1 MNVSQATLLAE
12 DQRARRAAQSVFD
25 RPLVLEAGA
34 GTGKTATLVARLVAW
49 SVGPGWTEAE
59 AQARAVAAIPPTDDD
74 IASRVL
80 RAVVLITFTEAAAA
94 EMGARAGQALADLAA
109 GKVPIG
115 FERALVEGVCDAA
128 LAERA
133 AALSNAVEQLFV
145 GTIHAFCY
153 RLLLRAPL
161 EAGLHP
167 KATIDA
173 DGHTIERLAR
183 EVVEGRLDL
192 YWGDREPARGDAD
205 PLLEERRAAALALA
219 QEDVGPAEVAEA
231 LEALLLAGA
240 DARDFDRDPLAES
253 CVKHLV
259 GRLVV
264 ALEPVLRVLRPA
276 VSGLA
281 TAKAVKAL
289 AEGAAQL
296 AGSLAPPPARAEDLM
311 ALVEP
316 LTTPSVLQRLRKS
329 WPKGDFGK
337 AETKVFGPEG
347 MSELA
352 HSSLALGD
360 VLKHVA
366 RLAPARLAAARLLLQ
381 PMLEEARVLQRR
393 RGILAYGDLLGG
405 ARDLMLHDAS
415 VARKVRASIRQ
426 LFVDE
431 FQDTDSV
438 QCDLVR
444 SIALEGPLASRPGLF
459 VVGDPKQS
467 IYGWRQ
473 ADLAAYEEFRGWVE
487 SEGGEVLPLV
497 VNRRSRA
504 VVLDEVARTVGP
516 IMRRV
521 PGLSPEFQPLLR
533 PPDGIPPEPVTPK
546 GAEAIE
552 FWDPRPLEGGVPST
566 VSNRPEF
573 TRTEAQAVAA
583 DVLRLVA
590 ESGGKLPFSSFAL
603 LMRSTSSL
611 EIYLEAL
618 KRAGIPFA
626 VERDRGYYRRREV
639 IDATSLVRAVLDPE
653 DHLSLAAWMRSPSVG
668 VPDRALLALWRAGF
682 PGAVGGLRD
691 GLAKAETGANDKAP
705 TNDVARAVAGAQKL
719 LARDPGA
726 SAVLPRWPDLVL
738 DAASAIGE
746 LRRAAVQLPSDRFV
760 ERLRTR
766 TLLEVTEGARFLGA
780 FRAANLGRFFRELAG
795 ALEAGGGDVHETL
808 RMLRAGQEGRRE
820 GEEGRPLEVERDA
833 VRVMTIHK
841 SKGLEFECVYVL
853 SLDKF
858 SRGRGSDRARTEFVR
873 RRLAAA
879 YVLLGA
885 PTLDYDEVETHKKA
899 VEQHEAARLFYVATT
914 RAKSRLVLSAAWGQL
929 PAGEHMAKLVSG
941 RALVLDGMGEPGAL
955 RLDPHGAAW
964 RWVAGAGPAPSALP
978 AESHAEPEPAG
989 AARRQFLDLVDLR
1002 DVAHTRE
1009 SRTRTASISGKVQG
1023 SGATGGSVPAPPS
1036 ATAQRGAMG
1045 GPSGIGRRSARAVG
1059 DALHRALERFDLTAP
1074 ATDLPRALK
1083 RERGALLAELE
1094 AQSTAPSAAGPSAPA
1109 LARFDELADGLLHGP
1124 LAAHLAR
1131 VAPHVLARE
1140 LPLLQAADDSAGSPI
1155 DAWIGTVDLVYRDPD
1170 TGQIVVVDH
1179 KSDRFADRADRAARI
1194 QHYGLQ
1200 VHHYRAALASALPE
1214 DADLVCELWLLESQ
1228 EVVRLF
1234 NPT

>member
-1 MNVSQATLLAE
+1 MNVSATTLLAE

-25 RPLVLEAGA
+25 RPLLLEAGA

-59 AQARAVAAIPPTDDD
+59 AQARAVAATPPTDDD

-109 GKVPIG
+109 GKAPIG
-115 FERALVEGVCDAA
+115 FEHALVVGVSDAT
-128 LAERA
+128 LAQRA

-161 EAGLHP
+161 EASLHP

-205 PLLEERRAAALALA
+205 PLLAERRAAALALA
-219 QEDVGPAEVAEA
+219 QDDVGPAEIAEA

-259 GRLVV
+259 GRLVL
-264 ALEPVLRVLRPA
+264 ALDPVLDVLRRA

-281 TAKAVKAL
+281 KAKAAKAL
-289 AEGAAQL
+289 AEGAMQL
-296 AGSLAPPPARAEDLM
+296 AAALTPPPSRAEELIV
-311 ALVEP
+311 LVEP
-316 LTTPSVLQRLRKS
+316 LATRSVLERLRKA
-329 WPKGDFGK
+329 WTKGDFGK
-337 AETKVFGPEG
+337 AETNAFGPEG
-347 MSELA
+347 MAALAA
-352 HSSLALGD
+352 HSTALAD
-360 VLKHVA
+360 MLKHIA
-366 RLAPARLAAARLLLQ
+366 RLAPARLASARLLLQ
-381 PMLEEARVLQRR
+381 PMLEEARALQRR

-405 ARDLMLHDAS
+405 ARDLMHHDAS

-473 ADLAAYEEFRGWVE
+473 ADLASYEEFRGWVE
-487 SEGGEVLPLV
+487 AQGGEVLPLV

-516 IMRRV
+516 IMHRV
-521 PGLSPEFQPLLR
+521 QGLSPEFQPLLR

-552 FWDPRPLEGGVPST
+552 FWDSRPLEGGVPST
-566 VSNRPEF
+566 IGNRPEF

-590 ESGGKLPFSSFAL
+590 ESGGKLPFSSFAIL
-603 LMRSTSSL
+603 LRSTSSL

-618 KRAGIPFA
+618 KRSGIPFA

-682 PGAVGGLRD
+682 PGAVGALQDGFARADAGARD
-691 GLAKAETGANDKAP
+691 NAP
-705 TNDVARAVAGAQKL
+705 SSDVVRAVAAAQKL

-726 SAVLPRWPDLVL
+726 SAVLPRWPDLVV

-746 LRRAAVQLPSDRFV
+746 LRRAAAELPSDRFV

-766 TLLEVTEGARFLGA
+766 TLLEVTEGSRFLGA
-780 FRAANLGRFFRELAG
+780 FRAANLGRFFRELAA

-820 GEEGRPLEVERDA
+820 GEEGRPLEIERDA

-853 SLDKF
+853 SLDKA
-858 SRGRGSDRARTEFVR
+858 SRGRGSDRNRTEFVH
-873 RRLAAA
+873 RRLAEA

-885 PTLDYDEVETHKKA
+885 PTLDYDEVESHKKA
-899 VEQHEAARLFYVATT
+899 VEQHETARLFYVATT

-929 PAGEHMAKLVSG
+929 PAGEHMAKLVAG
-941 RALVLDGMGEPGAL
+941 RARVLEAMGEPAPL
-955 RLDPHGAAW
+955 RIDAHGAAW
-964 RWVAGAGPAPSALP
+964 RWVAAAGPAPSALP

-989 AARRQFLDLVDLR
+989 AARRHFLDLVDLR
-1002 DVAHTRE
+1002 EVAHAREARARTAPISGRAQDSGDVA
-1009 SRTRTASISGKVQG
+1009 VQ
-1023 SGATGGSVPAPPS
+1023 PAAP
-1036 ATAQRGAMG
+1036 ARRGA
-1045 GPSGIGRRSARAVG
+1045 SGLERRAARIVG
-1059 DALHRALERFDLTAP
+1059 DALHRALERFDLTAA
-1074 ATDLPRALK
+1074 ATDLPRALA
-1083 RERGALLAELE
+1083 RERQALAAAIE
-1094 AQSTAPSAAGPSAPA
+1094 AQSAGPSAPA
-1109 LARFDELADGLLHGP
+1109 LARFDELAEGLLHGP

-1140 LPLLQAADDSAGSPI
+1140 LPLLQAAEAPEDNTDRPI
-1155 DAWIGTVDLVYRDPD
+1155 DAWVGTVDLVYRDPD

-1214 DADLVCELWLLESQ
+1214 DADLVCELWLLESR

-1234 NPT
+1234 DPT

>member
-1 MNVSQATLLAE
+1 MSGSAETLLAE

-25 RPLVLEAGA
+25 RPLLLEAGA

-59 AQARAVAAIPPTDDD
+59 AQARAVASTPPTDDD
-74 IASRVL
+74 LASRVL

-109 GKVPIG
+109 GKSPIG
-115 FERALVEGVCDAA
+115 FERALVQGVSDAA
-128 LAERA
+128 LQQRA

-264 ALEPVLRVLRPA
+264 ALEPVLRVVRPA
-276 VSGLA
+276 VAGLA
-281 TAKAVKAL
+281 AAKAVKAL

-296 AGSLAPPPARAEDLM
+296 AASLAPPPARAEDLM

-316 LTTPSVLQRLRKS
+316 LTTPSVLQRLRKE
-329 WPKGDFGK
+329 WPRGKFGK

-352 HSSLALGD
+352 HSAEALGD
-360 VLKHVA
+360 MLKHIA

-381 PMLEEARVLQRR
+381 PMLEEARALQRR

-405 ARDLMLHDAS
+405 ARDLMHHDAS

-444 SIALEGPLASRPGLF
+444 RIALEGPLASRPGLF

-487 SEGGEVLPLV
+487 AEGGEVLPLV

-521 PGLSPEFQPLLR
+521 QGLSPEFQPLLR

-552 FWDPRPLEGGVPST
+552 FWDPRPLEGSVPST
-566 VSNRPEF
+566 TSTRPAF
-573 TRTEAQAVAA
+573 TRNEAQAVAA
-583 DVLRLVA
+583 DVLRLVG

-603 LMRSTSSL
+603 LLRSTGNL

-626 VERDRGYYRRREV
+626 VERDRGYYRRREI

-682 PGAVGGLRD
+682 PGAMGALRD
-691 GLAKAETGANDKAP
+691 GLGKAESGARDIAP
-705 TNDVARAVAGAQKL
+705 THDVARAVAGAQKL

-726 SAVLPRWPDLVL
+726 SALLPRWPELVL
-738 DAASAIGE
+738 DAAAAIGE
-746 LRRAAVQLPSDRFV
+746 LRRAAVELPSDRFV

-780 FRAANLGRFFRELAG
+780 FRAANLGRFFRELAA

-841 SKGLEFECVYVL
+841 SKGLEFECVYAL

-885 PTLDYDEVETHKKA
+885 PTLDYDEVETHKRA
-899 VEQHEAARLFYVATT
+899 VEQHETARLFYVATT

-941 RALVLDGMGEPGAL
+941 RARVLDEMGEPAPL
-955 RLDPHGAAW
+955 RVDPHGAAW
-964 RWVAGAGPAPSALP
+964 RWVAAAGPAPSASP

-989 AARRQFLDLVDLR
+989 AARRHFLDLVDLR
-1002 DVAHTRE
+1002 EVARARE
-1009 SRTRTASISGKVQG
+1009 ARARTAAISGRAQE
-1023 SGATGGSVPAPPS
+1023 SGQQHGAVA
-1036 ATAQRGAMG
+1036 AAQRGAPRGVG
-1045 GPSGIGRRSARAVG
+1045 GLERRAARVVG
-1059 DALHRALERFDLTAP
+1059 DALHRALERFDLTAA
-1074 ATDLPRALK
+1074 ATDLPRALA

-1094 AQSTAPSAAGPSAPA
+1094 AQSAGPSAPA
-1109 LARFDELADGLLHGP
+1109 LARFDELAEGLLHGP

-1140 LPLLQAADDSAGSPI
+1140 LPLLQAAEAPEDSIDGPI
-1155 DAWIGTVDLVYRDPD
+1155 DAWVGTVDLLYRDPD

-1214 DADLVCELWLLESQ
+1214 DADLACELWLLESR

-1234 NPT
+1234 DPT